1 MTSKNLNWKNRKT
14 VYKPRPFL
22 LQPACKEALW
32 GGQKLKE
39 HFGKQADL
47 DNIAESWEC
56 STHPEGPSTV
66 TTGEHKGMLLTEV
79 LQKYPEYLG
88 THPRSKGELP
98 ILVKFIDA
106 RQKLSVQVHPDDEYA
121 KLYERGQLGKTEM
134 WYVVDAD
141 KGAKLR
147 SGFSEQITPKEY
159 KERVLNNTITDVLQ
173 EYEIHPGD
181 VFFLPAGRV
190 HSIGAGAF
198 IAEIQQ
204 TSDITYRIYDFNRKD
219 ANGKTRE
226 LHTDLAREAI
236 NYEVLDDYR
245 TKYEPLKDEPVELV
259 ACPYFTTS
267 LYDMTEEISCDY
279 SELDSFVIF
288 ICMEG
293 SCKMV
298 DNEGNELTVN
308 AGESILLPATTQ
320 DITITPESANV
331 KLLETYV

>member
-1 MTSKNLNWKNRKT
+1 MCCKSTRFIREMFSSFLRDVYTALVRGRSSLKFSKL
-14 VYKPRPFL
+14 
-22 LQPACKEALW
+22 
-32 GGQKLKE
+32 
-39 HFGKQADL
+39 
-47 DNIAESWEC
+47 
-56 STHPEGPSTV
+56 
-66 TTGEHKGMLLTEV
+66 
-79 LQKYPEYLG
+79 
-88 THPRSKGELP
+88 
-98 ILVKFIDA
+98 
-106 RQKLSVQVHPDDEYA
+106 
-121 KLYERGQLGKTEM
+121 
-134 WYVVDAD
+134 
-141 KGAKLR
+141 
-147 SGFSEQITPKEY
+147 
-159 KERVLNNTITDVLQ
+159 
-173 EYEIHPGD
+173 
-181 VFFLPAGRV
+181 
-190 HSIGAGAF
+190 
-198 IAEIQQ
+198 
-204 TSDITYRIYDFNRKD
+204 
-219 ANGKTRE
+219 
-226 LHTDLAREAI
+226 REAI

>member
-1 MTSKNLNWKNRKT
+1 MYPLKF
-14 VYKPRPFL
+14 RPIL
-22 LQPACKEALW
+22 KSLVW
-32 GGQKLKE
+32 GGEKIAPFKHIETTQ
-39 HFGKQADL
+39 H
-47 DNIAESWEC
+47 NIGESWEL
-56 STHPEGPSTV
+56 SGVRGNESVVANGEYAGRTISELVAQFKDRLIGKRNYAR
-66 TTGEHKGMLLTEV
+66 TGNEFPLL
-79 LQKYPEYLG
+79 
-88 THPRSKGELP
+88 
-98 ILVKFIDA
+98 IKFIDA
-106 RQKLSVQVHPDDEYA
+106 KQDLSIQVHPTDELA
-121 KLYERGQLGKTEM
+121 KKRHNSMGKTEM

-245 TKYEPLKDEPVELV
+245 TKYEAVKDEPVELV

-267 LYDMTEEISCDY
+267 VYDMTEEISCDY

-293 SCKMV
+293 SCKMR
-298 DNEGNELTVN
+298 DNEGYELTVS

-320 DITITPESANV
+320 DITITPEGGNV